1 MTRTE
6 CEQAIME
13 KLGEIR
19 KIYEEFDSVKTP
31 EGVSIG
37 MHLSYTPEEMA
48 DEEGLF
54 MVGWYASVTCFVTDA
69 NDDTHYIL
77 NAFTNDGEMYETD
90 TRTLVKGVEI

>member
-1 MTRTE
+1 MTRQE
-6 CEQAIME
+6 CEVAIME

-19 KIYEEFDSVKTP
+19 KIYEEFDPAKTP

-48 DEEGLF
+48 DEVGLA
-54 MVGWYASVTCFVTDA
+54 GWYGSVTCFVTDA
-69 NDDTHYIL
+69 ADNIHYIL

-90 TRTLVKGVEI
+90 TKILVKGVNV

>member
-6 CEQAIME
+6 CEKAIME

-19 KIYEEFDSVKTP
+19 KIYEEFDPEKAP

-48 DEEGLF
+48 DEVGLA
-54 MVGWYASVTCFVTDA
+54 GWYGSVTCFVTDA
-69 NDDTHYIL
+69 DDDIHYIL
-77 NAFTNDGEMYETD
+77 NAFASDGEIYESD
-90 TRTLVKGVEI
+90 TKTLVKGVNV

>member
-1 MTRTE
+1 MTRIE

-19 KIYEEFDSVKTP
+19 KIYEEFDPVKTP

-37 MHLSYTPEEMA
+37 MHLSYTPEETA
-48 DEEGLF
+48 DEDGL
-54 MVGWYASVTCFVTDA
+54 VGWYASVTCFVTDA

>member
-1 MTRTE
+1 MTRRE
-6 CEQAIME
+6 CEKAIME

-19 KIYEEFDSVKTP
+19 KIYEEFDSAKTP

-48 DEEGLF
+48 DEDDLVV
-54 MVGWYASVTCFVTDA
+54 VGWYASVTCFVTDA
-69 NDDTHYIL
+69 ADNTHYIL
-77 NAFTNDGEMYETD
+77 NAFTNDGEMFETD

>member
-1 MTRTE
+1 MTRIE
-6 CEQAIME
+6 CEKAIME

-19 KIYEEFDSVKTP
+19 KIYEEFDPAKTP

-54 MVGWYASVTCFVTDA
+54 VVGWYASVTCFVTDA
-69 NDDTHYIL
+69 NDDIHYIL

-90 TRTLVKGVEI
+90 TKTFVKGVNI

>member
-6 CEQAIME
+6 CEKAIME

-19 KIYEEFDSVKTP
+19 KIYEEFDPEKAP

-48 DEEGLF
+48 DEVGLA
-54 MVGWYASVTCFVTDA
+54 GWYGSVTCFVTDA
-69 NDDTHYIL
+69 DDDIHYIL
-77 NAFTNDGEMYETD
+77 NAFASDGEMYESD
-90 TRTLVKGVEI
+90 TETFVKGVSI

>member
-1 MTRTE
+1 MTRQE
-6 CEQAIME
+6 CEKAIME

-19 KIYEEFDSVKTP
+19 KIYEEFDPAKTP

-48 DEEGLF
+48 DEYGL
-54 MVGWYASVTCFVTDA
+54 VGWYASVTCFVTDA

-90 TRTLVKGVEI
+90 TKTLVKGVNV